1 MPSNKVLIID
11 RGHVHG
17 QYEAKPLTAD
27 RVLEGKRKKK
37 KERKKYNSQTQ
48 SYRIEERAC
57 EIADIRRVHDDP
69 VLCAGKCFE
78 RKDRK

>member
-37 KERKKYNSQTQ
+37 KKRKK
-48 SYRIEERAC
+48 
-57 EIADIRRVHDDP
+57 EI
-69 VLCAGKCFE
+69 
-78 RKDRK
+78 